1 MKCNVTNVG
10 RFEAA
15 ELILNGLTV
24 VAGTNSSGKT
34 TLGKA
39 VYAATK
45 CEIALLDN
53 IVQQKIDITYRL
65 LSRLRNVEL
74 SQRRS
79 DNDSKAFN
87 IEKTLMDQIK
97 RLSVTA
103 NRMKYYGEGEPQLI
117 IEKFLKLL
125 EHEQVYDFL
134 SHYSG
139 PGIENTF
146 SEMVE
151 VLRSTIDFDDSPINR
166 KLVEYAF
173 NAEFEDQIASI
184 VRSNEHSKISFEN
197 SRFEFSQGVCLSCRI
212 GKPTFQNIIYIDDV
226 YAFDNMQ
233 QAYYP
238 RGDRQDVFRMRG
250 FSENRTQLYS
260 FDADHRQDLMALLHG
275 VTQPRKKSVAEDLSL
290 DKINLEAN
298 KIFADVLKDGRMQF
312 SKEERRFVYHEYN
325 KDIVLRNVASGIKS
339 IALLELLVRHGYIHG
354 STCVIIDEPETHL
367 HPEWQIKM
375 AELLV
380 ALVQNTKVKILV
392 NTHSPYFVEAVRVHS
407 EIRGIE
413 EQTKFYQ
420 VTCAGN
426 FSSSITDVTD
436 NISSIYEALAKPY
449 RTLDE
454 EYQKGQ

>member
-1 MKCNVTNVG
+1 MPLRSITKASWQGC
-10 RFEAA
+10 F
-15 ELILNGLTV
+15 
-24 VAGTNSSGKT
+24 SSHPTEK
-34 TLGKA
+34 
-39 VYAATK
+39 V
-45 CEIALLDN
+45 IDPN
-53 IVQQKIDITYRL
+53 IIQQKIDITYRL
-65 LSRLRNVEL
+65 LSRLRSIDL
-74 SQRRS
+74 SQQRS
-79 DNDSKAFN
+79 ENGSRPLN
-87 IEKTLMDQIK
+87 IDKTLMDQIR
-97 RLSVTA
+97 RLTISS
-103 NRMKYYGEGEPQLI
+103 NRMKYHGDGDPHLI
-117 IEKFLKLL
+117 IEKFLHLL
-125 EHEQVYDFL
+125 ENEHVYDFL

-146 SEMVE
+146 SEMVV
-151 VLRSTIDFDDSPINR
+151 VLRSAIDFDDSPINR

-184 VRSNEHSKISFEN
+184 ARSHGHSKVSLGN
-197 SRFEFSQGVCLSCRI
+197 SRFEFLQGACTSCRI
-212 GKPTFQNIIYIDDV
+212 GKPTFQNIIYLDDV

-233 QAYYP
+233 QTYYP

-250 FSENRTQLYS
+250 FSENRTPLYS
-260 FDADHRQDLMALLHG
+260 FDADHRQDLMALLFG
-275 VTQPRKKSVAEDLSL
+275 ITQPGKKSVAEGISL

-298 KIFADVLKDGRMQF
+298 ALFNIVLNDGRMQF
-312 SKEERRFVYHEYN
+312 SKEGQRFVYREN
-325 KDIVLRNVASGIKS
+325 EEDITLRNVASGIKS

-367 HPEWQIKM
+367 HLEWQIKM

-407 EIRGIE
+407 EIRDIE

>member
-10 RFEAA
+10 RFGSA
-15 ELILNGLTV
+15 ELTMNGLTV

-39 VYAATK
+39 IYAAAK

-53 IVQQKIDITYRL
+53 IIQQKTDIINRL
-65 LSRLRNVEL
+65 LSGLSTFGFIQRRRDGDSNLLPIEEGILERIRKLSASSRRFREGGTSDLQPTIDNILSLLRN
-74 SQRRS
+74 
-79 DNDSKAFN
+79 
-87 IEKTLMDQIK
+87 DQI
-97 RLSVTA
+97 
-103 NRMKYYGEGEPQLI
+103 
-117 IEKFLKLL
+117 
-125 EHEQVYDFL
+125 YDFL
-134 SHYSG
+134 LHYGGS
-139 PGIENTF
+139 GIETNLP
-146 SEMVE
+146 EMIE
-151 VLRSTIDFDDSPINR
+151 VLKSAVNFDDSPINR

-184 VRSNEHSKISFEN
+184 VRSNEHSKVSFEN
-197 SRFEFSQGVCLSCRI
+197 SRFEFLQGACISCRI
-212 GKPTFQNIIYIDDV
+212 EKPTFQNIIYLDDV
-226 YAFDNMQ
+226 YAFDNLQ
-233 QAYYP
+233 RTYYP
-238 RGDRQDVFRMRG
+238 KGDRQETFRVRS
-250 FSENRTQLYS
+250 FSENRKQLYS
-260 FDADHRQDLMALLHG
+260 FEADHRQDLMALLHG
-275 VTQPRKKSVAEDLSL
+275 VTQPKKKSVAEDLSL

-298 KIFADVLKDGRMQF
+298 RIFKDVLDNGRMQF
-312 SKEERRFVYHEYN
+312 SKEEKRFVYREYDE
-325 KDIVLRNVASGIKS
+325 DITLCNVASGIKS
-339 IALLELLVRHGYIHG
+339 IALLELLVRHGYIHD

-407 EIRGIE
+407 ENRGIE

-454 EYQKGQ
+454 EYLKGQ